1 MTKSINKIYIA
12 GSGGMLGDAFYK
24 IFSKK
29 FIVKCSD
36 KKVNEKW
43 IDKLDFTNFEKYESD
58 VINFNSDLLIHLG
71 AMTDLEEC
79 ESNPEITYLN
89 NLKSVEKG
97 VSISKKL
104 NIPFIFISTAGIFDG
119 KKDIYDDDDLPNPL
133 SHYGNSKYLAEKFIE
148 KNTNN
153 YLICRAG
160 WMMGG
165 GFKKDKKFV
174 NKIINQLKSGKT
186 YLNIVNDKNGTPTY
200 THDFANQVLLL
211 IENNIKGKFNV
222 VCEGLS
228 SRLEVT
234 FEILKFFNL
243 EEKIKINQVNSDFF
257 KNQYHAKRPVSERLI
272 NKKLDIL
279 SLNIMRN
286 WKICLNEYLEK
297 EYKNI
302 LK

>member
-1 MTKSINKIYIA
+1 MIKEINKVYIA
-12 GSGGMLGDAFYK
+12 GCGGMLGDAFYK

-29 FIVKCSD
+29 FILKCTD
-36 KKVNEKW
+36 KVVNEKW
-43 IDKLDFTNFEKYESD
+43 IHKLDFTNFKEYESE
-58 VINFNSDLLIHLG
+58 VINFNADLLIHLG

-97 VSISKKL
+97 VYISKKL
-104 NIPFIFISTAGIFDG
+104 NIPFVFISTAGIFDG
-119 KKDIYDDDDLPNPL
+119 KKNTYDDDDLPNPL

-148 KNTNN
+148 KNTKN

-186 YLNIVNDKNGTPTY
+186 HLNIVNDKNGTPTY
-200 THDFANQVLLL
+200 THDFANQILLL
-211 IENNIKGKFNV
+211 IQNNIRGKFNV

-234 FEILKFFNL
+234 SEILKFFNL
-243 EEKIKINQVNSDFF
+243 ENKIKINQVNSDFF
-257 KNQYHAKRPVSERLI
+257 KYQYHTNRPFSERLI

-286 WKICLNEYLEK
+286 WKICLYEYLEN
-297 EYKNI
+297 EYKNF

>member
-1 MTKSINKIYIA
+1 MINDINKVYIA
-12 GSGGMLGDAFYK
+12 GCGGMLGDAFYK

-29 FIVKCSD
+29 FTVKCSD
-36 KKVNEKW
+36 KEVNEKW
-43 IDKLDFTNFEKYESD
+43 IDKLDFTNFEEYETE

-79 ESNPEITYLN
+79 ESNPEETYLN

-97 VSISKKL
+97 VFISKKL
-104 NIPFIFISTAGIFDG
+104 NIPFVFISTAGIFDG
-119 KKDIYDDDDLPNPL
+119 KKDTYEDEDLPNPI

-165 GFKKDKKFV
+165 GSKKDKKFV

-186 YLNIVNDKNGTPTY
+186 CLNIVNDKNGTPTY
-200 THDFANQVLLL
+200 THDFANQILLL
-211 IENNIKGKFNV
+211 IENNIRGKFNV
-222 VCEGLS
+222 VCEGLA

-243 EEKIKINQVNSDFF
+243 EKKIKINQVNSDFF
-257 KNQYHAKRPVSERLI
+257 KNQYHTKRPFSERLI

-286 WKICLNEYLEK
+286 WKICLNEYLEN
-297 EYKNI
+297 EYKSI